1 MKNLKYFEEVQIKK
15 SFLTYGGERLFIP
28 SVFFLFSLSI
38 FFNSSKAF
46 VIPDAET
53 EQRLFKKALL
63 RLRLINLSETLVF
76 ILCGTSVWLF
86 ASKGFGNISPT
97 ITTDITVFICI
108 IILSIALT
116 IGARELLYYLL
127 IYPELRHL
135 KHSESWSLESK
146 EKYQK
151 DLLIELKIKLK
162 TDSSIEQ
169 RSVLSIIIT
178 LLVSMLFFAFFLF
191 SFISLSKIH
200 VFYLSLFLV
209 CAGLFGA
216 SSLVCFY
223 DLFLKV
229 KQKIRF

>member
-1 MKNLKYFEEVQIKK
+1 MKNFEEFQIKK

-28 SVFFLFSLSI
+28 SIFFLFSPSI
-38 FFNSSKAF
+38 FFSSSKAF

-63 RLRLINLSETLVF
+63 RLRLINLSETLVL
-76 ILCGTSVWLF
+76 ILCCTSVSFLLPT
-86 ASKGFGNISPT
+86 KGFGNISPA

-116 IGARELLYYLL
+116 RGARELLYYLL

-178 LLVSMLFFAFFLF
+178 LLVSMLLFAFFLF
-191 SFISLSKIH
+191 AFIFLTKIH
-200 VFYLSLFLV
+200 VFYLSLFLL

-216 SSLVCFY
+216 LSLLGFY
-223 DLFLKV
+223 NLFLKV